1 MALTKTN
8 TLIFICIF
16 LLFGLFISKYFEPI
30 SIYYFLIFSLLAV
43 IFYRFKTA
51 FIFTV
56 CLAAFAGGLYR
67 GGLLQQQ
74 NLSYQDFYYK
84 KVTITG
90 IASED
95 GFYSDSS
102 QLEFTVG
109 SVKVDGKSI
118 PGKVKIKGFGSPAVY
133 RYDLVEATGKLY
145 PSVGSRQASMSYAD
159 INVIATTNSLIDN
172 IRTKFIIGIETSL
185 PEPAASFAIGI
196 LVGQRSLLPEYLM
209 EALTIVGLVHI
220 VAVSGYNLTI
230 IVNFVR
236 RIGSKLS
243 RFQLLFISLVLIYGF
258 ILISGFSPSI
268 VRASL
273 VSFLSLTAWYFGRKI
288 RPALLILLVA
298 SITAFYNPYYIWSDI
313 GWYLSF
319 LAFVGILIIAPIL
332 IRLFRIKNN
341 NGFASMAVESF
352 SAQVMTTPLI
362 MMIFGRVSLIGIIAN
377 IIIVPLVPLAMFFSF
392 IAGLIGA
399 ILPNLSAYLAIPA
412 RLLLNLM
419 ILITEKLATVPGAY
433 KLVSVGFTS
442 MLLIYGSILIFYIG
456 LRKRL
461 QSVKI

>member
-30 SIYYFLIFSLLAV
+30 SLYYFLIFSLLAV

-243 RFQLLFISLVLIYGF
+243 RFQLLFISLLLIYGF

-332 IRLFRIKNN
+332 ISLFRIKNN

-352 SAQVMTTPLI
+352 SAQLMTTPLI

>member
-51 FIFTV
+51 FIFTA

-243 RFQLLFISLVLIYGF
+243 RFQLLFISLLLIYGF

-442 MLLIYGSILIFYIG
+442 MLLIYGCILIFYIG

>member
-1 MALTKTN
+1 
-8 TLIFICIF
+8 
-16 LLFGLFISKYFEPI
+16 
-30 SIYYFLIFSLLAV
+30 
-43 IFYRFKTA
+43 
-51 FIFTV
+51 
-56 CLAAFAGGLYR
+56 
-67 GGLLQQQ
+67 
-74 NLSYQDFYYK
+74 
-84 KVTITG
+84 
-90 IASED
+90 
-95 GFYSDSS
+95 
-102 QLEFTVG
+102 
-109 SVKVDGKSI
+109 
-118 PGKVKIKGFGSPAVY
+118 
-133 RYDLVEATGKLY
+133 
-145 PSVGSRQASMSYAD
+145 MSYAD

-243 RFQLLFISLVLIYGF
+243 RFQLLFISLLLIYGF

-332 IRLFRIKNN
+332 ISLFRIKNN

-352 SAQVMTTPLI
+352 SAQLMTTPLI

-419 ILITEKLATVPGAY
+419 ILITEKTSNSSGCVQTCFRWLYCDATY
-433 KLVSVGFTS
+433 LW
-442 MLLIYGSILIFYIG
+442 FYINI
-456 LRKRL
+456 LHWPQKETP
-461 QSVKI
+461 IC

>member
-159 INVIATTNSLIDN
+159 INAIATTNSLIDN

>member
-332 IRLFRIKNN
+332 ISLFRIKNN

-352 SAQVMTTPLI
+352 SAQLMTTPLI